1 MERPF
6 LGSSLAINYS
16 LLTINCYLQSPRIPV
31 LPQRFRFLPRFVQ
44 RARLIQAP
52 EGHGDRLDDC
62 IFAVFILCFATPDF
76 LEHVCIG
83 GAGRRGAG
91 EDIVQYGVVQR
102 LAVADAGDG
111 GAGIVIIRYEVAA

>member
-1 MERPF
+1 M
-6 LGSSLAINYS
+6 
-16 LLTINCYLQSPRIPV
+16 
-31 LPQRFRFLPRFVQ
+31 
-44 RARLIQAP
+44 
-52 EGHGDRLDDC
+52 DDC

-83 GAGRRGAG
+83 GAGRSGAG

-111 GAGIVIIRYEVAA
+111 GAGIRADLQFAAFALEEQQITIATELCRALMQRDVGGMEDALHG